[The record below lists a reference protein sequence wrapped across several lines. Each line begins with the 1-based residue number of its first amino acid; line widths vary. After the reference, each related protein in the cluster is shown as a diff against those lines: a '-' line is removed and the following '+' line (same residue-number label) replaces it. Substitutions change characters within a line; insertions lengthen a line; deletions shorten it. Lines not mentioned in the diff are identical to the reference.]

1 MDANKNKP
9 PAGPPEPKPKKPKRE
24 RPPEKPVVI
33 PPAVWLGL
41 LLVPFLYLLVQ
52 YVFQDDPP
60 PQPQPEAAP
69 ASVQQADSPVPAKEA
84 PVGRWGGRGGAVA
97 PPEEIIS
104 MDKLKA
110 CDFDDWVGKPLP
122 RPLLKRHMLPY
133 RVIVPGSGTGK
144 VPPGGSPL
152 VLNIEV
158 DRQEIVTKV
167 WCG

>member
-9 PAGPPEPKPKKPKRE
+9 AADPSEPKAKKPKRE
-24 RPPEKPVVI
+24 RPPETPVVI

-52 YVFQDDPP
+52 YIFRDDP
-60 PQPQPEAAP
+60 QQQQPEAAP
-69 ASVQQADSPVPAKEA
+69 AVQQQQAQEAVAPA
-84 PVGRWGGRGGAVA
+84 PVAAVARGRGGAVA
-97 PPEEIIS
+97 PPEETIP
-104 MDKLKA
+104 MAKLNA

-122 RPLLKRHMLPY
+122 RALLKRHLLPY
-133 RVIVPGSGTGK
+133 RVILPGSGTGK

>member
-1 MDANKNKP
+1 
-9 PAGPPEPKPKKPKRE
+9 
-24 RPPEKPVVI
+24 
-33 PPAVWLGL
+33 
-41 LLVPFLYLLVQ
+41 
-52 YVFQDDPP
+52 
-60 PQPQPEAAP
+60 
-69 ASVQQADSPVPAKEA
+69 
-84 PVGRWGGRGGAVA
+84 GGAIA
-97 PPEEIIS
+97 PPEETIP
-104 MDKLKA
+104 MEKLKA
-110 CDFDDWVGKPLP
+110 CDFADWVGKPLP